1 LKSKLRI
8 NTIFNII
15 GGFNMRELS
24 IKYGCNPHQK
34 PSRVY
39 IKNGE
44 LPFSVLN
51 GNPSYINFA
60 DALNAWQLVKEL
72 KEATGLPAATSFK
85 HVSPAGA
92 AVANPLSDALKKA
105 YHVEG
110 RDISPVATA
119 YARARGADRV
129 SSFGDFV
136 AISNKVDID
145 TAKLLA
151 KEVSDG
157 IIAPDYDKDALEI
170 LKSKKKGGYV
180 IMKMDPAYRPEEVES
195 REIFGITLEQLRNNA
210 VISKNSFDNIVTK
223 NRDIAP
229 EGLRDLLIATIT
241 LKYTQSNSVCFAFDG
256 QVIGCGAGQQSRI
269 HCTRLAAGKADN
281 WMLRQHP
288 KVLGLRF
295 KEGLKNPVKDNA
307 IDLYLRDDITEMEY
321 KEWETLFEV
330 VPEKLTAEEKASWI
344 KSFDGIALSSDAFFP
359 FRDNIDRAAAS
370 SVMYVAQ
377 PGGSVRDEDVINACD
392 TYNMVMCFTGL
403 RLFHH

>member
-1 LKSKLRI
+1 
-8 NTIFNII
+8 
-15 GGFNMRELS
+15 MRELN

-44 LPFSVLN
+44 LPLSILN

-92 AVANPLSDALKKA
+92 AVATPLSDVLKKA
-105 YHVEG
+105 YHIEG
-110 RDISPVATA
+110 MDISPVATA

-129 SSFGDFV
+129 SSFGDFI
-136 AISNKVDID
+136 AISDKVDID
-145 TAKLLA
+145 TANLLS

-157 IIAPDYDKDALEI
+157 IIAPDYDEEALGI
-170 LKSKKKGGYV
+170 LKGKKKGGYV
-180 IMKMDPAYRPEEVES
+180 IMKMDPEYEAAEMES

-210 VISKNSFDNIVTK
+210 VINKDIFNQIVTENK
-223 NRDIAP
+223 NITP
-229 EGLRDLLIATIT
+229 EGIRDLLIATIT
-241 LKYTQSNSVCFAFDG
+241 LKYTQSNSVCFAYDG

-269 HCTRLAAGKADN
+269 HCTRLAAGKADI

-288 KVLGLRF
+288 KVLSMQF
-295 KEGLKNPVKDNA
+295 KAGLKNPVKDNA
-307 IDLYLRDDITEMEY
+307 IDLYLRDDITEMELT
-321 KEWETLFEV
+321 EWKKLFDV
-330 VPEKLTAEEKASWI
+330 VPEKLTPDEKAKWI
-344 KSFDGIALSSDAFFP
+344 KSFEGISYSSDAFFP
-359 FRDNIDRAAAS
+359 FKDNIDRAAAS
-370 SVMYVAQ
+370 SVKYIAQ
-377 PGGSVRDEDVINACD
+377 PGGSVRDDEVINACNK
-392 TYNMVMCFTGL
+392 YNMVMCFTGI